1 MPAQALNH
9 ESSQIPSVPLEA
21 VLVMDKK
28 LDCVNLTGGK
38 LAWKERTS
46 FCLGPELPP
55 STNGAPLNVFI
66 WEQLQ

>member
-1 MPAQALNH
+1 MGQTEIVANPSAAQALNH

-38 LAWKERTS
+38 LAW
-46 FCLGPELPP
+46 C
-55 STNGAPLNVFI
+55 
-66 WEQLQ
+66 